1 MITIIIKLE
10 EYWKMNASL
19 TLYVENRF
27 GDTVTF
33 RIPRSAKLST
43 VMGAYCQH
51 RGLDWAY
58 FQIKKTGCFCG
69 PDDTP
74 HRLKLQEGDVIL
86 AFSEM
91 DNV

>member
-1 MITIIIKLE
+1 
-10 EYWKMNASL
+10 MNAHL
-19 TLYVENRF
+19 TLYFENQF

-43 VMGAYCQH
+43 VMRAYCEGQD
-51 RGLDWAY
+51 LDWAY
-58 FQIKKTGCFCG
+58 FQIKKTGYFCD

-74 HRLKLQEGDVIL
+74 YHLKLQEGDVIL